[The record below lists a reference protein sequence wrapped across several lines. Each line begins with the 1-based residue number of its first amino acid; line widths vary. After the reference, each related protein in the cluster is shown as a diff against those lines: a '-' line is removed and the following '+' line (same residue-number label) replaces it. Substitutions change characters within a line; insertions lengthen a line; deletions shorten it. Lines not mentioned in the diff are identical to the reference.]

1 MESRKPVSTD
11 KNYYKDLW
19 NDPRT
24 EAGQFFNKV
33 DFQSQGYKRQEE
45 VFRGFLKGLRALKEL
60 HEDQKPI
67 ETVLEVGCGNGR
79 MLKTIIEELHP
90 SIYDTVDIKIDDSI
104 KPLFNNWYEMDITNN
119 DFDEVIRGKQYDL
132 ILASEVF
139 MHIKPEDISP
149 IISKLTK
156 LLAPNAIIINI
167 DWVYQP
173 QESTWCYIHD
183 YDKLYRINGLHP
195 MFEADIK
202 EINQKLFCYGK

>member
-1 MESRKPVSTD
+1 MSTD